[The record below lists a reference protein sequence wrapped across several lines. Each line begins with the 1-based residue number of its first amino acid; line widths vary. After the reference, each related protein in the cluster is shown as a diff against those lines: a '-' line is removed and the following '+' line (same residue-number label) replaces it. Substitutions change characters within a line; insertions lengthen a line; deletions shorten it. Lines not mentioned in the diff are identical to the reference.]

1 MPEDFA
7 TELERLIT
15 QHRNAGTDPAE
26 IREALTKTL
35 DAEFDAMAEEAQGG
49 EDEDGEDED
58 GGSDV

>member
-15 QHRNAGTDPAE
+15 QHRNAGTDSAE

-49 EDEDGEDED
+49 EDEDEDED